1 MARIVR
7 DPIDPSLPARI
18 AGARDGAVLTFLGV
32 VRETSR
38 GRRVTGIEYQA
49 YEGMAIREMA
59 RIEDE
64 VRGEWPEV
72 SIEIVHR
79 VGSLKVG
86 DAALLVAVASPHR
99 AEGFEALRR
108 AVERIKGTVPIWKK
122 EIYDDGQEWVEGS

>member
-1 MARIVR
+1 MARLIR
-7 DPIDPSLPARI
+7 DPIDPTAPLRI
-18 AGARDGAVLTFLGV
+18 AGARNGAVLTFLGV

-49 YEGMAIREMA
+49 YEEMAARELA

-64 VRGEWPEV
+64 VRREWPEV

-79 VGSLKVG
+79 VGALKVG

-99 AEGFEALRR
+99 TEGFEALRR

-122 EIYDDGQEWVEGS
+122 EIYDDGHEWIEGS